1 MKTILAVSILACTI
15 VTVGTD
21 YTRAYKIRTKE
32 LGKSIYYFERD
43 CNPYDGSMK

>member
-1 MKTILAVSILACTI
+1 MKTIAAVLIIACAI

-21 YTRAYKIRTKE
+21 YTSAYKIRTKE

-43 CNPYDGSMK
+43 CNPYDGGMK

>member
-1 MKTILAVSILACTI
+1 MKTLLYILIISCAI

-21 YTRAYKIRTKE
+21 YTSAYKTRTKE
-32 LGKSIYYFERD
+32 LSKNTYYFERD